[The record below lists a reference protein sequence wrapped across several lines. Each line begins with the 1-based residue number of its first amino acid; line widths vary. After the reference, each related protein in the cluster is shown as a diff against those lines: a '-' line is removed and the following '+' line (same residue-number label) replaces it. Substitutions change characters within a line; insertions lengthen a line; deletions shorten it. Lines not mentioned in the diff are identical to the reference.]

1 MSIEIKGMGELL
13 AKLGKVAGIQVLEAP
28 MQRAVYRL
36 QYVMQDYPPAPATSR
51 YIRTGTLGRR
61 WTTRITKSSNG
72 ITGTVGN
79 NTAYG
84 PLVQSERFQTRTHR
98 RTGWTSDQGAI
109 DRERNAIVTD
119 FEQTIQ
125 RALR

>member
-1 MSIEIKGMGELL
+1 MSIEIKGMAELV
-13 AKLGKVAGIQVLEAP
+13 ARLGKLAVIQVIEAP

-36 QYVMQDYPPAPATSR
+36 QARMQDYPAAPRSSR

-84 PLVQSERFQTRTHR
+84 PLVQSERFQTRTHK
-98 RTGWTSDQGAI
+98 RTGWRTDQNAV
-109 DRERNAIVTD
+109 DQERAAIVAD
-119 FEQTIQ
+119 FEQAIQ
-125 RALR
+125 KALG

>member
-1 MSIEIKGMGELL
+1 MSIQIKGVAEAI
-13 AKLGKVAGIQVLEAP
+13 AKLGKMAAMAVLEPP

-36 QYVMQDYPPAPATSR
+36 QAAMQDYPSAPRSSR

-61 WTTRITKSSNG
+61 WTTRITKSGNG

-98 RTGWTSDQGAI
+98 RTGWTTDEQAVK
-109 DRERNAIVTD
+109 DNERAIVAD

-125 RALR
+125 KALR

>member
-1 MSIEIKGMGELL
+1 MSIQIKGVAELI
-13 AKLGKVAGIQVLEAP
+13 AKLGKLVAIQVLEPP

-36 QYVMQDYPPAPATSR
+36 QAAMQDYPPAPRSSR

-61 WTTRITKSSNG
+61 WTTRITRSSNG

-84 PLVQSERFQTRTHR
+84 PLVQSERFQTRTHN
-98 RTGWTSDQGAI
+98 RTGWTTD
-109 DRERNAIVTD
+109 ERAVKDNERAIVSD
-119 FEQTIQ
+119 FERAIQ
-125 RALR
+125 AALK

>member
-1 MSIEIKGMGELL
+1 MSIEIKGVAELI
-13 AKLGKVAGIQVLEAP
+13 AKLGRMAATQVLEPP

-36 QYVMQDYPPAPATSR
+36 QARMQEYPQAPATSR

-84 PLVQSERFQTRTHR
+84 PLVQSERFQTRTHK
-98 RTGWTSDQGAI
+98 RTGWTTDARAVKDNQQ
-109 DRERNAIVTD
+109 AIVAD

>member
-1 MSIEIKGMGELL
+1 MSIQIKGVAELI
-13 AKLGKVAGIQVLEAP
+13 AKLGRMAATQVLEPP

-36 QYVMQDYPPAPATSR
+36 QARMQDYPPAPRNSR

-61 WTTRITKSSNG
+61 WTTRITKSGDG

-84 PLVQSERFQTRTHR
+84 PLVQSERFQTRTHK
-98 RTGWTSDQGAI
+98 RTGWRTDKNAI
-109 DRERNAIVTD
+109 DQERAAIVAD
-119 FEQTIQ
+119 FEQAIQ
-125 RALR
+125 KALR

>member
-1 MSIEIKGMGELL
+1 MAEVI
-13 AKLGKVAGIQVLEAP
+13 AKLGKMAVIQTLEAP

-36 QYVMQDYPPAPATSR
+36 QAAMQDYPQAPRSSR

-61 WTTRITKSSNG
+61 WTTRITRSGNG

-84 PLVQSERFQTRTHR
+84 PLVQSERFQTRTHK
-98 RTGWTSDQGAI
+98 RTGWRTDQNAV
-109 DRERNAIVTD
+109 DQERAAIVAD
-119 FEQTIQ
+119 FEQAIQ
-125 RALR
+125 KALR

>member
-1 MSIEIKGMGELL
+1 MSIQIKGVAELI
-13 AKLGKVAGIQVLEAP
+13 ARLGKLVAIQVLEPP

-36 QYVMQDYPPAPATSR
+36 QAAMQDYPPAPRGSR

-61 WTTRITKSSNG
+61 WTTRITHSGNG

-84 PLVQSERFQTRTHR
+84 PLVQSERFQTRTHK
-98 RTGWTSDQGAI
+98 RTGWTTD
-109 DRERNAIVTD
+109 ERAVKDNERAIVSD
-119 FEQTIQ
+119 FERAIQ
-125 RALR
+125 AALK

>member
-1 MSIEIKGMGELL
+1 MSIQIKGVAELI
-13 AKLGKVAGIQVLEAP
+13 ARLGKLVAIQVLEPP

-36 QYVMQDYPPAPATSR
+36 QAAMQDYPAAPRGSR

-61 WTTRITKSSNG
+61 WTTRITRSSNG

-84 PLVQSERFQTRTHR
+84 PLVQSERFQTRTHK
-98 RTGWTSDQGAI
+98 RTGWTTD
-109 DRERNAIVTD
+109 ERAVKDNEKAIVDD
-119 FEQTIQ
+119 FQ
-125 RALR
+125 RAIQAALR

>member
-1 MSIEIKGMGELL
+1 MSIQIKGVAELI
-13 AKLGKVAGIQVLEAP
+13 AKLGKLAAVQVLEPP

-36 QYVMQDYPPAPATSR
+36 QAHMQDYPPAPPRSS

-61 WTTRITKSSNG
+61 WTTRITKSSKG

-98 RTGWTSDQGAI
+98 RTGWTTD
-109 DRERNAIVTD
+109 ERAVKDNERAIVDD
-119 FEQTIQ
+119 FEQAIQ
-125 RALR
+125 KALR